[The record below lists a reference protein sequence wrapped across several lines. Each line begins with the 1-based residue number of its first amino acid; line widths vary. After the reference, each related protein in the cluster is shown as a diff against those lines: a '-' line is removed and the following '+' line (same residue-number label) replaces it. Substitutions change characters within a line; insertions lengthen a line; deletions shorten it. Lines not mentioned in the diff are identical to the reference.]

1 MINKKKEQVSLGI
14 YFDFDNFWAGLLDT
28 ITTISKQKLSEQ
40 AKKDIEQK
48 FTQTINK
55 ILPNENIKFIKAYSD
70 FDKLPFS
77 KDLNM
82 IDLLHNKG
90 IQTYMPYVR
99 GNKDMAD
106 RALII
111 SVIKDIIIEKK
122 KVEKIIIVTGDID
135 YLPLFEF
142 LAEDSEVDF
151 ELLSF
156 ENRFNTAY
164 KDVFYIKNKIRF
176 IDTLIKEKSK
186 ELEYEK
192 KLKAFQKYLR
202 ENNLSI
208 MDKLNYRKIA
218 SQINSE
224 NYFRINHN
232 LIRQFVQKLKQEH
245 NKSE

>member
-1 MINKKKEQVSLGI
+1 MINKKQEQDSLGI

-28 ITTISKQKLSEQ
+28 VPTLYKLELTENI
-40 AKKDIEQK
+40 KKDIEKQFSK
-48 FTQTINK
+48 VLEKVLENK
-55 ILPNENIKFIKAYSD
+55 NIKYIKSYSD
-70 FDKLPFS
+70 FDKLPYA
-77 KDLNM
+77 KDINM

-122 KVEKIIIVTGDID
+122 KVDKIIIITGDID

-142 LAEDSEVDF
+142 LSEDSEVDF

-164 KDVFYIKNKIRF
+164 QDVFYIKNKINF
-176 IDTLIKEKSK
+176 IDKLIDQNSK
-186 ELEYEK
+186 ELENEK
-192 KLKAFQKYLR
+192 KFKVFKEYLEEQKLTV
-202 ENNLSI
+202 I
-208 MDKLNYRKIA
+208 DKNINFKSVSSKI
-218 SQINSE
+218 NKE
-224 NYFRINHN
+224 HYFRIESWRMNN
-232 LIRQFVQKLKQEH
+232 FVKKIRQEH
-245 NKSE
+245 NKS